1 MKRYHV
7 QKTARKRGYMIFDTH
22 AHYDDESFD
31 EDREELIFS
40 LKNKGVGT
48 VVNVG
53 ASVASTKK
61 TFEIVKKYDFMYG
74 AVGIHP
80 EDVERLDE
88 SHMEWLKSL
97 AADKKIVAI
106 GEIGL
111 DYHYDEPE
119 REVQKKWFARQL
131 DLAYE
136 LDMPI
141 IIHSRDAA
149 ADTLDIMKAHHG
161 DELNGVIHC
170 FSYSPEMAQI
180 YLDMGYYLGIG
191 GVVTFKNSKKL
202 KEVVKMTPLERI
214 VLETDCP
221 YLTPEPHRGK
231 RNDSSYL
238 KYVVECISKLK
249 GISAEKIIKT
259 TCENAVKMYR
269 IR

>member
-1 MKRYHV
+1 
-7 QKTARKRGYMIFDTH
+7 
-22 AHYDDESFD
+22 
-31 EDREELIFS
+31 
-40 LKNKGVGT
+40 
-48 VVNVG
+48 
-53 ASVASTKK
+53 
-61 TFEIVKKYDFMYG
+61 
-74 AVGIHP
+74 
-80 EDVERLDE
+80 
-88 SHMEWLKSL
+88 
-97 AADKKIVAI
+97 
-106 GEIGL
+106 
-111 DYHYDEPE
+111 
-119 REVQKKWFARQL
+119 
-131 DLAYE
+131 
-136 LDMPI
+136 MPI

-238 KYVVECISKLK
+238 THVVDCISELK
-249 GISAEKIIKT
+249 GISAQEIIT
-259 TCENAVKMYR
+259 ATYENAMKMYR
-269 IR
+269 IGR